1 MGTPERPE
9 PHAGALAR
17 LWTGGGPRRRIAGNL
32 RRRPLQAVVL
42 GFVAAVGAGTVLLA
56 LPLSSAVGGS
66 PGLMTSLFTATS
78 AVCVTGLV
86 VVDTGTAW
94 SSFGQG
100 VILVLIQVG
109 GFGIMTLASLM
120 ALLVSRRLGLQTRLT
135 AAASTRGVELGDVR
149 SMLVRVARVT
159 VVVEV
164 LVAVA
169 LTARWVLGYHQPFGR
184 ALWWG
189 TFHAISAFNNAGFA
203 LWSDSLEGYATDG
216 WIVLPITAA
225 VLLGGLG
232 FPVVLELWRQHR
244 RPGRW
249 SLHTKLTLLMTAI
262 LVPLGMLFVLTAEW
276 SNPATLGGLSVPGR
290 LLASLVQGVMPRT
303 AGFSVLDPAAMHEGT
318 WLGTDVLMFIGGG
331 SASTAG
337 GIKMTTFAVLAAV
350 IWSELRG
357 DPDVTFF
364 DRRITHAAQRQAAVV
379 ALVGVAAVIIPTI
392 TIDLTSQIPLP
403 QILVEVVSASATVGL
418 STGIT
423 AQLVGWHQLL
433 LVVLMFAGRLGPITL
448 GTALALRERA
458 RVVRRPE
465 GAPLIG

>member
-1 MGTPERPE
+1 M
-9 PHAGALAR
+9 
-17 LWTGGGPRRRIAGNL
+17 
-32 RRRPLQAVVL
+32 
-42 GFVAAVGAGTVLLA
+42 VGA
-56 LPLSSAVGGS
+56 
-66 PGLMTSLFTATS
+66 
-78 AVCVTGLV
+78 
-86 VVDTGTAW
+86 
-94 SSFGQG
+94 
-100 VILVLIQVG
+100 
-109 GFGIMTLASLM
+109 
-120 ALLVSRRLGLQTRLT
+120 
-135 AAASTRGVELGDVR
+135 
-149 SMLVRVARVT
+149 
-159 VVVEV
+159 
-164 LVAVA
+164 
-169 LTARWVLGYHQPFGR
+169 
-184 ALWWG
+184 
-189 TFHAISAFNNAGFA
+189 FHAVSAFNNAGFA
-203 LWSDSLEGYATDG
+203 LWPDSLEGYATDG

-244 RPGRW
+244 MPGRW

-262 LVPLGMLFVLTAEW
+262 LVPLGMVFVLAAEW

-290 LLASLVQGVMPRT
+290 FLASFVQGVMPRT

-357 DPDVTFF
+357 DPDVTIF

-379 ALVGVAAVIIPTI
+379 ALVGVAAVIVPTI

-433 LVVLMFAGRLGPITL
+433 LVALMFAGRLGPITL
-448 GTALALRERA
+448 GAALALRERA

>member
-1 MGTPERPE
+1 M
-9 PHAGALAR
+9 AR
-17 LWTGGGPRRRIAGNL
+17 LWAGVGARARSSRH
-32 RRRPLQAVVL
+32 RRRPLQLIVL
-42 GFVAAVGAGTVLLA
+42 GFLAAVGIGTVLLD
-56 LPLSSAVGGS
+56 LPVSAVGGS

-86 VVDTGTAW
+86 VVDTGSAW
-94 SSFGQG
+94 SGFGQA

-109 GFGIMTLASLM
+109 GFGIMTLASLL

-135 AAASTRGVELGDVR
+135 AAASTRTVGLGDVR

-159 VVVEV
+159 VVVEG
-164 LVAVA
+164 LVALVLA
-169 LTARWVLGYHQPFGR
+169 ARWVVGYHQPLGR
-184 ALWWG
+184 AVWWG
-189 TFHAISAFNNAGFA
+189 TFHAVSAFNNAGFA

-216 WIVLPITAA
+216 WIVLPISAA

-249 SLHTKLTLLMTAI
+249 SLHTKLTLTMTAI
-262 LVPLGMLFVLTAEW
+262 LVPLGTFFVLAAEW
-276 SNPATLGGLSVPGR
+276 SNPATLGAMSVPGR
-290 LLASLVQGVMPRT
+290 ILASFVQGVMPRT

-357 DPDVTFF
+357 DPDVTIF

-379 ALVGVAAVIIPTI
+379 ALVGVAAVIVPTI

-448 GTALALRERA
+448 GAALALRERA

>member
-1 MGTPERPE
+1 M
-9 PHAGALAR
+9 AR
-17 LWTGGGPRRRIAGNL
+17 LWTGDGPRRRLSGNL
-32 RRRPLQAVVL
+32 RRRPLQLVVL
-42 GFVAAVGAGTVLLA
+42 GFAVAVGLGTVLLD
-56 LPLSSAVGGS
+56 LPIAAVGGS

-86 VVDTGTAW
+86 VVDTGSAW
-94 SSFGQG
+94 SGFGQA
-100 VILVLIQVG
+100 VILALIQVG
-109 GFGIMTLASLM
+109 GFGIMTLASLL

-135 AAASTRGVELGDVR
+135 AAVSTRTVGLGDVR

-159 VVVEV
+159 VVVEAV
-164 LVAVA
+164 VA
-169 LTARWVLGYHQPFGR
+169 LVLAARWASGYHQPIGR

-203 LWSDSLEGYATDG
+203 LWSDSLEGYATDA

-262 LVPLGMLFVLTAEW
+262 LVPLGTVFVLAAEW

-290 LLASLVQGVMPRT
+290 FLASFVQGVMPRT

-337 GIKMTTFAVLAAV
+337 GIKITTFAVLAAV

-357 DPDVTFF
+357 DPDVTIF
-364 DRRITHAAQRQAAVV
+364 DRRIPHAAQRQAAVV
-379 ALVGVAAVIIPTI
+379 ALVGVAAVIVPTI
-392 TIDLTSQIPLP
+392 MIDLTSQIPLP
-403 QILVEVVSASATVGL
+403 QILAEVVSASATVGL

-423 AQLVGWHQLL
+423 A
-433 LVVLMFAGRLGPITL
+433 P
-448 GTALALRERA
+448 A
-458 RVVRRPE
+458 RRVAPAAARRP
-465 GAPLIG
+465 